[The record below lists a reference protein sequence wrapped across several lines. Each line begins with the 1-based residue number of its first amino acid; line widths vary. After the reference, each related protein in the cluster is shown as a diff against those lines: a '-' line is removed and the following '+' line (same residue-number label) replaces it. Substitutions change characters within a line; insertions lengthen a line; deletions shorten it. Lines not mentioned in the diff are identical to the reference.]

1 MSGGRVGCW
10 VGSFGRYAPPSGR
23 RMETGRTEPFPFPM
37 QTPFYFAN
45 WNNDRC
51 VSFLP
56 SIRWKP
62 ELIIGTFR
70 KSISA
75 SFCLRFASR
84 RRICNYWMSNFVDS
98 DQIQTNVCRTLGG
111 FGELEKNM
119 GKKYVIR
126 WIVFD
131 FILYIHFEM
140 MAFQVYSNDN
150 LQLFVKWH
158 IISFCKLHKYS

>member
-1 MSGGRVGCW
+1 MPWRRLDGWLRPWQSGEPTTLFIRSPSSSSSSPSHLMPRAQQRRGKRKKTTLTRVQPVKGPFKVYQTVPSPSSGGRVGCW

-75 SFCLRFASR
+75 SFCLRF
-84 RRICNYWMSNFVDS
+84 VPPTDP
-98 DQIQTNVCRTLGG
+98 
-111 FGELEKNM
+111 
-119 GKKYVIR
+119 
-126 WIVFD
+126 
-131 FILYIHFEM
+131 
-140 MAFQVYSNDN
+140 
-150 LQLFVKWH
+150 
-158 IISFCKLHKYS
+158 